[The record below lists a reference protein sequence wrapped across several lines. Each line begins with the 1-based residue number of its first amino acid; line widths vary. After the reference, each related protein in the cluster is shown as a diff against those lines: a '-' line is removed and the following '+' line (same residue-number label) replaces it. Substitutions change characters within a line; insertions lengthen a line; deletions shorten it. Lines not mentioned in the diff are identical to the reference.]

1 MLCSKVGCEF
11 RCVKECEGYWPMER
25 QQEREKESREHWSEA
40 KFESKTAKRELPIQA
55 EFFFLLSTSCASNS
69 GLERRKPYSIPPVKI
84 PITWTTRVDVCQ
96 CLFCIIRKTRR
107 VNFGSLCWTRPACEN
122 FSSLFISHPR
132 ISCSFTILFV
142 EKVRAQTTSGFSGDG
157 E

>member
-1 MLCSKVGCEF
+1 MLAHGATTT
-11 RCVKECEGYWPMER
+11 RER
-25 QQEREKESREHWSEA
+25 KAEPRILVRSQIRKQNC
-40 KFESKTAKRELPIQA
+40 KTRAPNTSGN
-55 EFFFLLSTSCASNS
+55 FFLLSISCASNS
-69 GLERRKPYSIPPVKI
+69 GVERRKLYSIPPVKI
-84 PITWTTRVDVCQ
+84 PITWKTRVDVCQ
-96 CLFCIIRKTRR
+96 CLFRIIRKTRR

-142 EKVRAQTTSGFSGDG
+142 EKVRVQTTSGFSGDG